1 MLADVLLFLHLLSA
15 FWLVA
20 GIVGVALPL
29 LRAYSVDSLAV
40 QHLAV
45 EEAHHYQG
53 VLLLPGAILAG
64 ATGVFYWSERGYSLF
79 TTGWLLALGLLYL
92 VLLLVFLPLINMGLR
107 RLRLA
112 LLQAVKEGGPT
123 PELAEALAERVPLA
137 FAGLA
142 ALWLVP
148 LLALSLFGPG

>member
-1 MLADVLLFLHLLSA
+1 MLSQVLLFLHLLAA

-20 GIVGVALPL
+20 GIVAVSLPL
-29 LRAYSVDSLAV
+29 LRAYSVDALEV

-53 VLLLPGAILAG
+53 VLLLPGAILTG
-64 ATGVFYWSERGYSLF
+64 ATGVFYWSERGYDLF

-92 VLLLVFLPLINMGLR
+92 VLLLVFLPLINLGLR

-112 LLQAVKEGGPT
+112 VLQAVKEGGPT

-137 FAGLA
+137 FAALA

-148 LLALSLFGPG
+148 LLALSLFAPS

>member
-1 MLADVLLFLHLLSA
+1 MLSDLLLFLHLLAA

-40 QHLAV
+40 QQLAV

-53 VLLLPGAILAG
+53 VLLLPGAILTG
-64 ATGVFYWSERGYSLF
+64 ASGLFYWAERGYDPFRS
-79 TTGWLLALGLLYL
+79 GWLLALGLLYL
-92 VLLLVFLPLINMGLR
+92 VLLLVFLPLINLGLR

-112 LLQAVKEGGPT
+112 LLQAAKEGGPT
-123 PELAEALAERVPLA
+123 PELAQALAERVPLA

-142 ALWLVP
+142 ALWLLP

>member
-1 MLADVLLFLHLLSA
+1 MLSDVLLFLHLLAA

-20 GIVGVALPL
+20 GVVGVALPL
-29 LRAYSVDSLAV
+29 LRAYSVDSLTV

-64 ATGVFYWSERGYSLF
+64 ATGVFYWSERGYDLF

-92 VLLLVFLPLINMGLR
+92 VLLLVFLPIVNMGLR

-112 LLQAVKEGGPT
+112 VLQASKEGSPT

-137 FAGLA
+137 FAALCG
-142 ALWLVP
+142 LWLVP
-148 LLALSLFGPG
+148 LVALSVFGPA